1 MNNEAM
7 TFVSEE
13 GLPEAP
19 ASGHVRIAGIQL
31 NPLIGEAEINVSRTI
46 FSAAA
51 AAKRG
56 ASLIVYPEC
65 SLTGYCFDSAE
76 EVREA
81 AIQRDG
87 KELKLLGEM
96 AGDLKATLV
105 VGYLERIESVIGNTA
120 SILTPDGG
128 AVHYRKT
135 HLPHLGADRFV
146 EPGGEPFRLFEAA
159 GLKTGVLICYDASF
173 PEASRLL
180 TLAGADLILLPTNW
194 PEEAE
199 GKAVFLPNARAYE
212 NVIYFASINRVGT
225 ERGFTFHGVS
235 RICDPEGKTVVEG
248 PRDEEAILLADIDP
262 ERARNKRI
270 ERRPGYWLDRIAQRR
285 EDLYRLEAVSE
296 RGD

>member
-1 MNNEAM
+1 MNSEAM
-7 TFVSEE
+7 VFVSEE
-13 GLPEAP
+13 GLPEVPAP
-19 ASGHVRIAGIQL
+19 GHVRIAGIQL
-31 NPLIGEAEINVSRTI
+31 NPLIGEAETNVSRTI
-46 FSAAA
+46 YSAAA

-76 EVREA
+76 EAGEA
-81 AIQRDG
+81 AIDRDG

-96 AGDLKATLV
+96 AGDLKASLV
-105 VGYLERIESVIGNTA
+105 VGYLERIEAGIGNTV
-120 SILTPDGG
+120 SILSPGGG

-146 EPGGEPFRLFEAA
+146 DPGDEPLRVFEAA
-159 GLKTGVLICYDASF
+159 DLKMGVLICYDASF

-180 TLAGADLILLPTNW
+180 TLAGAELILLPTNW

-199 GKAVFLPNARAYE
+199 AKAKFLPNTRAYE
-212 NVIYFASINRVGT
+212 NVIYFACVNRVGT
-225 ERGFTFHGVS
+225 ERGFAFHGVS
-235 RICDPEGKTVVEG
+235 RICDPEGKTLVEG
-248 PRDEEAILLADIDP
+248 PRDEEAILIADIDP

-285 EDLYRLEAVSE
+285 EDLYRLEPGSK
-296 RGD
+296 GKG